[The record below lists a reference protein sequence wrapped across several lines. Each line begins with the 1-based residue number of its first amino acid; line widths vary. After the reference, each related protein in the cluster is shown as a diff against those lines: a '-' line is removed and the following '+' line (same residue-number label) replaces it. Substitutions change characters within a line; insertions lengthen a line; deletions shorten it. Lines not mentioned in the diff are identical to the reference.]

1 LAHAAESAAAKE
13 HPAGNRR
20 RLVEVQCGF
29 AEMARK
35 EAEAVSMRATEA
47 RRLYDEQAAVL
58 APLLTAVDPVAVKAA
73 KDKAHVAFRSSI
85 KAARSRAQVETAAV
99 VWLAKVNQINSEN
112 RAAQVRLKND
122 REAAAELLSQA
133 DKLADTAESARSMAD
148 AAAEACRSARTEL
161 AESGETE
168 IDEPVAAAD
177 RFVEAA
183 IQEAASESAAA
194 GPVELTTPAPPATVP
209 PSVPDPPPTALPAAA
224 STFAQAPTPETEVD
238 DQSSDWLAI
247 DVRAPHPQAI
257 IRLLRRDDRTM
268 NSLAE
273 RLAANESSTRSS
285 WQLLLSNFVDAVVGA
300 AIDEGWFE
308 FPPGNP
314 FWDLFT
320 SEEAREVA
328 RGLAALGFR
337 YDGFGVFADERV
349 PGQRDLALA
358 VGAAGLLPVRIRY
371 WPKSQEA
378 AELYKDVRVASEAF
392 IAAKAPALT
401 LGELVRVLGRRSEM
415 LADLWNDWPR
425 VRTLLLSPA

>member
-1 LAHAAESAAAKE
+1 MRSNRGRSAHAAESAAPKE
-13 HPAGNRR
+13 HVAGNRR

-35 EAEAVSMRATEA
+35 EAEAASARAAEA
-47 RRLYDEQAAVL
+47 RRLYVEQAAVL
-58 APLLTAVDPVAVKAA
+58 APLLAAVDPVAVKAA
-73 KDKAHVAFRSSI
+73 KDKAHAAFRASI
-85 KAARSRAQVETAAV
+85 KAARSRAQVETAAM
-99 VWLAKVNQINSEN
+99 VWLAKVNQVNSEN
-112 RAAQVRLKND
+112 RAAQVRLKNE
-122 REAAAELLSQA
+122 REAAAALLSQA

-161 AESGETE
+161 AESGEPE
-168 IDEPVAAAD
+168 IDEPVAAAE

-183 IQEAASESAAA
+183 IQEAASVP
-194 GPVELTTPAPPATVP
+194 PVEADPSPAAPPATA
-209 PSVPDPPPTALPAAA
+209 SMLGPAA
-224 STFAQAPTPETEVD
+224 TPETEVD
-238 DQSSDWLAI
+238 DRSSAWLAI

-273 RLAANESSTRSS
+273 RLSAKEPSTRSH
-285 WQLLLSNFVDAVVGA
+285 WQLLLSNFVDAVIGA

-314 FWDLFT
+314 FWDMFT

-337 YDGFGVFADERV
+337 YDGFGVFADERI

-401 LGELVRVLGRRSEM
+401 LGELVGVLGRRSEM

-425 VRTLLLSPA
+425 VRPLFLAPA